1 MLQFFILVQY
11 AWSVDTCS
19 LFYEYLD
26 GHTHTHTHTQN
37 LTGCLPL
44 TIFCIPPA
52 GIWIL
57 QMRVEH
63 HLPA

>member
-1 MLQFFILVQY
+1 MLQFFILVQC

-26 GHTHTHTHTQN
+26 THTQTQN
-37 LTGCLPL
+37 LRGCLSL
-44 TIFCIPPA
+44 TIFCIPSA